1 MRREH
6 AGRGR
11 GHLPVEVVVVV
22 VVVAVAVHELVVVV
36 HVAVL
41 AKNEYVG
48 PPASWSEFVGF
59 VGAFRDHPRSTRW
72 WIPPQLTPNASQHQ
86 PR

>member
-1 MRREH
+1 MSGSMNGGGVRREH

-48 PPASWSEFVGF
+48 PPL
-59 VGAFRDHPRSTRW
+59 VGANSSGSSALFATTRGARGGGSR
-72 WIPPQLTPNASQHQ
+72 PS
-86 PR
+86 